1 MFKVLL
7 LICAIAVEQRDCQID
22 TALTVMQ
29 GPDAESQSACSLQS
43 QAYLAS
49 TALAAT
55 LTDDEYL
62 KITCTRTTI
71 GKQSVG

>member
-7 LICAIAVEQRDCQID
+7 LICAIALEHRDCKVD

-29 GPDAESQSACSLQS
+29 GPDAESQAACAIQS
-43 QAYLAS
+43 QAYLAQ
-49 TALAAT
+49 TAIAAT

-71 GKQSVG
+71 GKQTVG